1 MLRRTMAV
9 LVNPDR
15 RTTGPLE
22 SPAVERRETITKA
35 EYVAASSCCGQFWST
50 VMAKNING
58 EEQLH
63 ALVDGKKIIITESSV
78 RRDLQLADEEGV
90 DCLPN
95 STIFEQLTLMGP
107 KTTAWNEFSS
117 TMASAIICLATNQ
130 KFNFSKFIFE
140 SMIRNL
146 DNLSGK
152 FLMYPRK
159 PKRKDTQVPQPSDP
173 IENVADEVVHKELG
187 DSLVRAATTA
197 SSLEA
202 EQDSGNINKTQSKAT
217 PNESSSQGTN
227 LGGGPWCQE
236 TIGDTIA
243 QTRFESVSKHS
254 NDSLL
259 ARGNTLRSDEDRLKL
274 DEIDDIMRVKKL
286 EKKDRSRIHR
296 LKRLYKVGLTARVES
311 SDNEESLGE
320 DASKQGRI
328 DAIDADEEITL
339 VSVHDV
345 NVSAGEEV
353 FATTVDDIT
362 LAQVLEEMKSTKPKK
377 KGVVIQELGESTTI
391 ISSQLSSQQ
400 SQDKGKGILIEL
412 VKPMNKKDLIV
423 YEGNGFKFTAG
434 FNEEKDL
441 QERKW
446 KKKKKPLL
454 PD

>member
-1 MLRRTMAV
+1 MVVQNQSQMGEGSA
-9 LVNPDR
+9 NPTDPHH
-15 RTTGPLE
+15 TPTFIQP
-22 SPAVERRETITKA
+22 SP
-35 EYVAASSCCGQFWST
+35 QP
-50 VMAKNING
+50 
-58 EEQLH
+58 Q
-63 ALVDGKKIIITESSV
+63 
-78 RRDLQLADEEGV
+78 
-90 DCLPN
+90 
-95 STIFEQLTLMGP
+95 
-107 KTTAWNEFSS
+107 KT
-117 TMASAIICLATNQ
+117 Q
-130 KFNFSKFIFE
+130 K
-140 SMIRNL
+140 
-146 DNLSGK
+146 
-152 FLMYPRK
+152 PRK

-173 IENVADEVVHKELG
+173 TKSVADEVVHKELG

-227 LGGGPWCQE
+227 SGGGPWCQE

-259 ARGNTLRSDEDRLKL
+259 ARGNTLQSDEDRLKL
-274 DEIDDIMRVKKL
+274 NELMTLCTTLQNRVLDLEKTKTTQHNEIASLKRRVKKL

-377 KGVVIQELGESTTI
+377 KGVVIQELGESTTT

-400 SQDKGKGILIEL
+400 SQDKGKGILIEH